1 MPKKGKL
8 KYRGINIE
16 EIIEACERENR
27 FGFEEVAYLLI
38 FGSLPSKE
46 QLALFQKALGL
57 CRKLPDD
64 FIEDVIMKNASF
76 DVMNEMARG
85 RGTQFDP
92 EALDAF
98 FRLVEK
104 GVIDPDKLYA
114 QKSAEI
120 QHADQKAQEELRRRV
135 EEDRKIQA
143 AEMKG
148 EQKTASPK
156 ESGETATDA
165 SAGKGA

>member
-1 MPKKGKL
+1 MTSNRV
-8 KYRGINIE
+8 YRNSMDTD
-16 EIIEACERENR
+16 
-27 FGFEEVAYLLI
+27 Y
-38 FGSLPSKE
+38 
-46 QLALFQKALGL
+46 
-57 CRKLPDD
+57 
-64 FIEDVIMKNASF
+64 
-76 DVMNEMARG
+76 VMNEMKRG

-92 EALDAF
+92 DALDAF
-98 FRLVEK
+98 FRLVDK
-104 GVIDPDKLYA
+104 GIIDPDAIYA

-148 EQKTASPK
+148 EQKAASPK
-156 ESGETATDA
+156 ESGETASDA